1 MQQPSNQTPSQADLE
16 AQRQKEQQQEEARQ
30 SFLSQILAPEA
41 RARLSRIALVKAEK
55 ARAVEDLIIQAVR
68 TGRIRG
74 GTGAGGKIGEKDV
87 ISVLEQV
94 EGTRQAQQVVFQRRH
109 VEEEGESDEESALYA
124 KLGGRSA
131 KQESESDF
139 D

>member
-1 MQQPSNQTPSQADLE
+1 MQQPSDRLPSQAELD
-16 AQRQKEQQQEEARQ
+16 AQRQREQQQEESRQ
-30 SFLSQILAPEA
+30 SLLSQILAPEA

-68 TGRIRG
+68 SGRIRG
-74 GTGAGGKIGEKDV
+74 GTGPGGRIGEKDV

-94 EGTRQAQQVVFQRRH
+94 EGTKQEQQVIFQRKQ
-109 VEEEGESDEESALYA
+109 VEEESDEESALYA
-124 KLGGRSA
+124 KLGGRRSA
-131 KQESESDF
+131 KQDSESDF